1 MTQNSSNQPGWWEP
15 IQKFLENKFVNW
27 GVPGVFLAIAAEQAK
42 NAKWR
47 EFWVFVGCAI
57 VAWVAIYIG
66 SKVLP
71 VVDRFVDWVLG
82 DLIPKA
88 TATFSFESK
97 YLECQMSDCTRY
109 YTDDFDPS
117 KTSITYQQ
125 AIRNPTLENVFVAVE
140 ISSDPRMPD
149 QKFLQKAELKPELLD
164 RETKSLRI
172 WDFLAQ
178 SRRMDAYQQMVIL
191 AQGGFGKTTLLRH
204 IAYTYAKRRHRRYN
218 APKLIPVLL
227 YLRQCRNII
236 AQPNAPTLPEL
247 IHQHHIPRLPNGD
260 DLKKRLPADW
270 AQNLLNRG
278 RALVMI
284 DGFDEVAENQ
294 RQSISLWLS
303 QQMRNYSRSVFILT
317 SRPTGY
323 RQDYSGTPLTELF
336 LRELQP
342 DQQQEFIRHW
352 YLQQEICAT
361 GGRTTTDVKHIAKQ
375 QSESLIQ
382 QIEASQDLQRL
393 AENPLLLN
401 MIVKLHRVYPTSKLP
416 DRRTDLYAEIC
427 QLQLAT
433 RPQAKGIEMLLEPG
447 ERQAVLQ
454 GVALDMLT
462 TNQQPVIDL
471 QPLLTL
477 LHTHLQKLDDV
488 AIAPKQFLHEIV
500 QVTELL
506 VDREQSEQYEF
517 SHLSFQNYFAAE
529 QLKKLGSEGE
539 TLLLQHCENA
549 SWHEAVRMYAALVT
563 PTRVIQALCQ
573 REHPEIVEL
582 AYACWRESPRQN
594 RVPASVVDELYR
606 LRYQPLERYLQ
617 NGQWQEADQE
627 TYRLM
632 IRSVGKEEGQY
643 FTWEELKA
651 FPCRDLRT
659 IDQLWVTHSNGRFGF
674 SVQKQLWLEVGGK
687 LDFGEDG
694 KAAWNAY
701 QKMSDRNGWRVNNK
715 FISYDDVINDTSAP
729 VAHLPFDVVGFG
741 GAVVVV
747 APVVGVFFSR
757 IQTCEV

>member
-1 MTQNSSNQPGWWEP
+1 MTQNSGNQPGWWEP
-15 IQKFLENKFVNW
+15 IQKFLENKFVSW
-27 GVPGVFLAIAAEQAK
+27 GVPGVFLGIAAEQAK

-47 EFWVFVGCAI
+47 EFWIFIVCAI
-57 VAWVAIYIG
+57 VAWVVIYIG

-71 VVDRFVDWVLG
+71 LVDRFVDWVLG
-82 DLIPKA
+82 DVIPKA

-97 YLECQMSDCTRY
+97 YLECQMYDCSRY
-109 YTDDFDPS
+109 YTDDFNPA
-117 KTSITYQQ
+117 KTSITHQQ
-125 AIRNPTLENVFVAVE
+125 AIRNPTLEKVFVALE
-140 ISSDPRMPD
+140 ISSDPRMLD
-149 QKFLQKAELKPELLD
+149 QQFLRKAELKPELLD
-164 RETKSLRI
+164 RETKPLRI
-172 WDFLAQ
+172 WDFLAKT
-178 SRRMDAYQQMVIL
+178 RRIDAYQQMVIL

-204 IAYTYAKRRHRRYN
+204 IAYTYAKRRHRRYK

-227 YLRQCRNII
+227 YLRQCRNLI

-247 IHQHHIPRLPNGD
+247 IHQHHIPRLPNSD

-270 AQNLLNRG
+270 AQNLLNGG

-294 RQSISLWLS
+294 RQSVSLWLS
-303 QQMRNYSRSVFILT
+303 QQMRNYARSVFLLT

-336 LRELQP
+336 LKELQP
-342 DQQQEFIRHW
+342 DQQREFIRDW

-361 GGRTTTDVKHIAKQ
+361 VEERATPDVQHAASR
-375 QSESLIQ
+375 QSEDLIQ
-382 QIEASQDLQRL
+382 QIEANQDLQRL

-401 MIVKLHRVYPTSKLP
+401 MIVKLHRVYPASKLP

-471 QPLLTL
+471 QPLLAL
-477 LHTHLQKLDDV
+477 LHTHLQKLDV
-488 AIAPKQFLHEIV
+488 AIAPEKFLQEIV

-517 SHLSFQNYFAAE
+517 SHLSFQNYFAAA
-529 QLKKLGSEGE
+529 QLKQLDSAGE

-549 SWHEAVRMYAALVT
+549 AWHEAIRMYAALVT
-563 PTRVIQALCQ
+563 PTRLIQALCQ

-606 LRYQPLERYLQ
+606 LRYQLLNRYLQ
-617 NGQWQEADQE
+617 NGQWKEADQE

-632 IRSVGKEEGQY
+632 IRSVGKEVGQF
-643 FTWEELKA
+643 FTLEELKT
-651 FPCRDLRT
+651 FPCRDLQI
-659 IDQLWVTHSNGRFGF
+659 IDQLWVTHSKGRFGF
-674 SVQKQLWLEVGGK
+674 SVQKQLWVEVGGK
-687 LDFGEDG
+687 LDFGEDV
-694 KAAWNAY
+694 KAARDAY
-701 QKMSDRNGWRVNNK
+701 QKMSDRNGWRVNNQ
-715 FISYDDVINDTSAP
+715 FISYDEVTYDTSAP
-729 VAHLPFDVVGFG
+729 DAHLPFCG
-741 GAVVVV
+741 GVCGGWWVESLVWCRLFLLSH
-747 APVVGVFFSR
+747 PDL
-757 IQTCEV
+757 